1 MQEGTEKLSDIFKS
15 ITSKKIMCKQLF
27 KEDKPRT
34 RLREKLQTEERIAQE
49 GAREV
54 VIIEDAASE
63 GTINTAEDKY
73 SQNMEEFIDMQGVA
87 GAIPEIFCTDEP
99 NKLVEGS
106 KLGNLS
112 EDKDCMREEDID
124 VTPELGQCQRS
135 LQTYKEQTRYL
146 QEINEKLLVANKRLR
161 EDMEEKEAEFQKI
174 LMVSR
179 NILKEKRAMQQ

>member
-1 MQEGTEKLSDIFKS
+1 
-15 ITSKKIMCKQLF
+15 MCKQLF

-63 GTINTAEDKY
+63 GTINTVEDKY
-73 SQNMEEFIDMQGVA
+73 SENMEEFIDMQGVA

-99 NKLVEGS
+99 NRFNEGS
-106 KLGNLS
+106 KPRNLP
-112 EDKDCMREEDID
+112 EEKDYMREEDID
-124 VTPELGQCQRS
+124 VTLELGQCQRS

-146 QEINEKLLVANKRLR
+146 
-161 EDMEEKEAEFQKI
+161 
-174 LMVSR
+174 
-179 NILKEKRAMQQ
+179 